1 MAKKSKRRGN
11 QTNKKRASQAPSSG
25 TSPSAGTAAPTSSS
39 RAIGKIALTKSAAA
53 QAIEITAVAPDLTPV
68 HPLEAERD
76 SQSDLAPASERRTR
90 SAGMLPPPQEA
101 ASDESD
107 DVSIPPVTPNEH
119 HSELED
125 SFFVRRST
133 LERVAPHHD
142 DEEDLRHSLDP
153 RSLQKMSAAAHA
165 RREHL
170 TRYVKWAVGGAAAI
184 AALAMLRVAV
194 QGKPDIASPPP
205 IVHTALAAVEQ
216 GPSQHEIEGQ
226 PGQPQAAAAQPNVDP
241 SQPAAQT
248 TTTSAD
254 QPAVQPQGAAT
265 QAAAPQAAAPQ
276 AAAPQAVEQPAAAA
290 VAPAA
295 EPVAQAPVVQPAA
308 PADAPAKTALQ
319 ERNDAQRLLERGNAK
334 GAIEAGARS
343 VALDPTDGEAW
354 LLLGASYQ
362 QVGKN
367 ADARKA
373 FQSCLKE
380 GKKGPLGECKEM
392 LQ

>member
-1 MAKKSKRRGN
+1 M
-11 QTNKKRASQAPSSG
+11 
-25 TSPSAGTAAPTSSS
+25 
-39 RAIGKIALTKSAAA
+39 
-53 QAIEITAVAPDLTPV
+53 
-68 HPLEAERD
+68 RD
-76 SQSDLAPASERRTR
+76 E
-90 SAGMLPPPQEA
+90 G
-101 ASDESD
+101 D
-107 DVSIPPVTPNEH
+107 DVSIPPVTANEH

-133 LERVAPHHD
+133 LEKAAHHHD
-142 DEEDLRHSLDP
+142 EEEDLRHSLDP

-184 AALAMLRVAV
+184 AAIALLRVAV
-194 QGKPDIASPPP
+194 QGKPDIAPPPP
-205 IVHTALAAVEQ
+205 IVHTTLAAVEQ
-216 GPSQHEIEGQ
+216 GPAQHEIAVQ
-226 PGQPQAAAAQPNVDP
+226 AGQPQAAAAQPNADP
-241 SQPAAQT
+241 SEPAAQT

-254 QPAVQPQGAAT
+254 QATAQPQGV
-265 QAAAPQAAAPQ
+265 APQAAAPQ
-276 AAAPQAVEQPAAAA
+276 AAAPQAPEPPAAA
-290 VAPAA
+290 VIAPAA
-295 EPVAQAPVVQPAA
+295 QPQAQPPVEQAAA
-308 PADAPAKTALQ
+308 PTSAPAKTALQ
-319 ERNDAQRLLERGNAK
+319 ERKDAQRLLERGNAK
-334 GAIEAGARS
+334 GAIEAGERS

-380 GKKGPLGECKEM
+380 GKRGPLGECKEM